1 MAVNADE
8 PRGTTV
14 FVFPGPGSQRRRM
27 GERLFDTVP
36 EFAAL
41 ESSIDELLGYSLRRL
56 CMEDSENRLSVT
68 QYAHPALFV
77 INALEYYKAIRQD
90 DRPAF
95 LAGHSLGEYNALMAA
110 GVFDLIGGLRLVKKR
125 SELIARARPGSMA
138 AVIGLDPLKV
148 SELLRVGTRSRL
160 NVAYYNSPSQTVVA
174 GCATCVQRAAADFKR
189 AGAQM
194 YVPLKVDVALH
205 STHLAGAAE
214 AFAEFMDSFTFSPPS
229 LPVISNVTAE
239 PYPQNSTQAIKILLR
254 KHITQPVHWTA
265 TIRYLMNAGVTLFKE
280 IGPGDV
286 LTRLYAQFQH

>member
-1 MAVNADE
+1 
-8 PRGTTV
+8 
-14 FVFPGPGSQRRRM
+14 
-27 GERLFDTVP
+27 
-36 EFAAL
+36 
-41 ESSIDELLGYSLRRL
+41 
-56 CMEDSENRLSVT
+56 
-68 QYAHPALFV
+68 
-77 INALEYYKAIRQD
+77 
-90 DRPAF
+90 
-95 LAGHSLGEYNALMAA
+95 
-110 GVFDLIGGLRLVKKR
+110 
-125 SELIARARPGSMA
+125 
-138 AVIGLDPLKV
+138 
-148 SELLRVGTRSRL
+148 
-160 NVAYYNSPSQTVVA
+160 
-174 GCATCVQRAAADFKR
+174 
-189 AGAQM
+189 M